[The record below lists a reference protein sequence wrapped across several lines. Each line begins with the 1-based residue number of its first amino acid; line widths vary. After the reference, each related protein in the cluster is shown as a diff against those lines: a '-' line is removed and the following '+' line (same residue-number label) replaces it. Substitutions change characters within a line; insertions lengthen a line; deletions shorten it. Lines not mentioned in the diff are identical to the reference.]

1 MIGLS
6 SIIANISA
14 AALVSLSPDLPSSYQ
29 MDIKLDTS
37 NNKIIAS
44 ENIEFMNPTSDTL
57 DQICFHLYPNAFRD
71 TASVFCRENS
81 QIRSEVASSNTSELR
96 ISNLTIDSLTIDSSS
111 IRELGTLLYVT
122 LPTKLPPLKSILISL
137 DFELKISRTLMR
149 IGYNDLGNYVLSH
162 WHPILCGYQQ
172 GVLQDFEYHS
182 NGEFFSNFSSYNVRL
197 DLPSGFAVGSTGELT
212 EVSQDS
218 NRTIWQAQADTVI
231 DFAFVCGPA
240 FEVIES
246 DTLGIKLRY
255 LLEKR
260 HAKYAAFTDAMTK
273 LSLMYNSEK
282 FYKYPYKTLTVVDF
296 QSGASGLELP
306 GMVIISFPGTKL
318 FSFGKTI
325 LAQTIAHEITHEWFY
340 ATVASNEAIEPW
352 LDEGITSYVTERLL
366 SSGGDTLSQVSILG
380 YKLSFPVLER
390 LGAIM
395 SKGEYPIDLKSWDYP
410 DEMSYATA
418 VYYRSN
424 LVLETLESLLG
435 RDKFDIFLKTYA
447 NNFRFK
453 HPNKD
458 GFLNNVAIYAGPEMP
473 RFGNQFIDGTARLD
487 YAVKSVKYK
496 SIQNSDSTKKYEITI
511 TVAREYEGILPQKI
525 RLGLEDG
532 TKLDT
537 LWEDNDLKTTELKF
551 VTSSRPQYAELVNQY
566 ALDENVANNS
576 LTLNSFGS
584 RLISF
589 EWDIVF
595 GMELLLSIIL

>member
-6 SIIANISA
+6 GIIANISA
-14 AALVSLSPDLPSSYQ
+14 AALVSLSPDLPVSYQ

-57 DQICFHLYPNAFRD
+57 AQICFHLYPNAFND
-71 TASVFCRENS
+71 TASVFCREDSHFKN
-81 QIRSEVASSNTSELR
+81 EVASGNRSELR
-96 ISNLTIDSLTIDSSS
+96 ISNLAIDSLTIDSSS
-111 IRELGTLLYVT
+111 IGESGTLLYVT
-122 LPTKLPPLKSILISL
+122 LPTKLPPLKSISISL
-137 DFELKISRTLMR
+137 DFELKIPKTLMR
-149 IGYNDLGNYVLSH
+149 IGHNDLGNYLLSH
-162 WHPILCGYQQ
+162 WHPILCGYQN

-182 NGEFFSNFSSYNVRL
+182 NGEFFSNFSNYNVRF
-197 DLPSGFAVGSTGELT
+197 DLPSSFVVGSTGELT
-212 EVSQDS
+212 EISRDS
-218 NRTIWQAQADTVI
+218 SRAIWQAQADTVI

-260 HAKYAAFTDAMTK
+260 HGKYAAVTDAMTK
-273 LSLMYNSEK
+273 FSLVYNSEK
-282 FYKYPYKTLTVVDF
+282 FYKYPYKTFTLVDF
-296 QSGASGLELP
+296 QSGASGMELP
-306 GMVIISFPGTKL
+306 GMVIISFPGAKL

-340 ATVASNEAIEPW
+340 ATVASNEAVEPW
-352 LDEGITSYVTERLL
+352 LDEGVTSYVTERLL
-366 SSGGDTLSQVSILG
+366 SSGGDTLSQVNILG
-380 YKLSFPVLER
+380 YKLNFPVMER

-424 LVLETLESLLG
+424 LVFETLESFLG
-435 RDKFDIFLKTYA
+435 RDKFDILLQTYA

-458 GFLNNVAIYAGPEMP
+458 NFLNNVTTYAGTEMP
-473 RFGNQFIDGTARLD
+473 RFSNQFIDGTARLD
-487 YAVKSVKYK
+487 YAIKNIKYK
-496 SIQNSDSTKKYEITI
+496 STQSSNSTQKYEITV
-511 TVAREYEGILPQKI
+511 TVARQFDGILPQKI
-525 RLGLEDG
+525 RLTLEDG

-537 LWEDNDLKTTELKF
+537 LWEDNNLKTTELKF

-566 ALDENVANNS
+566 ALDENIANNT

-595 GMELLLSIIL
+595 GVEFLISIIL